1 MRNAIHALQ
10 ELATTSSHVASTRF
24 PYPAPAHSNP
34 NLPHPMVNNLLPRS
48 SSHPPEIF
56 LREGERSLKFVDAQ
70 TQTDIP
76 LGLIKEFVIE
86 NSITVLE
93 WLNLD
98 PSIMYKNN
106 QIKKCDIFSGL
117 NINSS
122 NSVTFNDDNQQN
134 ISFSNHN
141 MSNEHQPDWLTMPL
155 TPPSCWNNQHHR
167 FSAGDLNERATQQ
180 ISSAMNNV
188 PSSRSLKFHPCS

>member
-10 ELATTSSHVASTRF
+10 ELATTSSHVASTRY
-24 PYPAPAHSNP
+24 PYPVPAHSNP
-34 NLPHPMVNNLLPRS
+34 NLPHPIINNLLPRS

-56 LREGERSLKFVDAQ
+56 LREGERSHKFVDAQ

-86 NSITVLE
+86 NPQTVLE

-98 PSIMYKNN
+98 PSITIKNN
-106 QIKKCDIFSGL
+106 QIKKCEIFSGL
-117 NINSS
+117 NVNSS
-122 NSVTFNDDNQQN
+122 SSVTYIDDNQQN
-134 ISFSNHN
+134 IHFTSHNVNH
-141 MSNEHQPDWLTMPL
+141 EHQPDWLTMPL
-155 TPPSCWNNQHHR
+155 TPPSYWNNQHHR

-180 ISSAMNNV
+180 ICSCLLYT
-188 PSSRSLKFHPCS
+188 SRCV